1 MYYSR
6 RNNVCNKERY
16 GQALT
21 ESADFFTFSEYV
33 LYIAGGYSY
42 CTL

>member
-6 RNNVCNKERY
+6 RNNVCDKERY

-21 ESADFFTFSEYV
+21 ESVDFFTFSEYV
-33 LYIAGGYSY
+33 LWGVATALFSN
-42 CTL
+42 